1 MDVSQLS
8 NVRTAGRS
16 GAAAVEFAICAIPMF
31 LLLIG
36 LWEVGRMVEVQ
47 QVVWTSAR
55 EAARDASLGQDSL
68 QTVAT
73 NLASYLQ
80 NAEPTAFA
88 KGHATSLK
96 APSFTLPANTYGYT
110 CWDTTA
116 SPNKELF
123 TVTFA
128 DMTNSAITDPT
139 GMAQLDRYEIG
150 VQVPYASIG
159 WSTIPQIT
167 GIVRLQATVDWVSMV
182 DSPFQITPSLPA
194 Q

>member
-1 MDVSQLS
+1 MDASQK
-8 NVRTAGRS
+8 RTIRIGTRR
-16 GAAAVEFAICAIPMF
+16 GAAAVEFAICAVPMF

-55 EAARDASLGQDSL
+55 EAARDASLGQDNL
-68 QTVAT
+68 FTVAT

-80 NAEPTAFA
+80 NAEPNAFA
-88 KGHATSLK
+88 NGHATSLR
-96 APSFTLPANTYGYT
+96 APSFTLPANTVGYT

-123 TVTFA
+123 TITFV
-128 DMTNSAITDPT
+128 DITNGSVSDPT

-150 VQVPYASIG
+150 IQVPYASIG

-167 GIVRLQATVDWVSMV
+167 GITRLQATVDWVCMV
-182 DSPFQITPSLPA
+182 DSPFQITPTLPA

>member
-1 MDVSQLS
+1 MTAPPETEL
-8 NVRTAGRS
+8 RTARRR
-16 GAAAVEFAICAIPMF
+16 GAAAVEFAICAVPMF

-55 EAARDASLGQDSL
+55 EAARDASLGQDNL

-73 NLASYLQ
+73 NLAFYLQ
-80 NAEPTAFA
+80 NAEPNAFA
-88 KGHATSLK
+88 KGHTTSIT
-96 APSFTLPANTYGYT
+96 APTITLPANTYGYT

-116 SPNKELF
+116 NPNKELF

-139 GMAQLDRYEIG
+139 AMAQLDRYEMT
-150 VQVPYASIG
+150 VQVPYATIG
-159 WSTIPQIT
+159 WSSIPRIT
-167 GIVRLQATVDWVSMV
+167 GIARLQATVDWVSMV

>member
-1 MDVSQLS
+1 
-8 NVRTAGRS
+8 
-16 GAAAVEFAICAIPMF
+16 MF

-55 EAARDASLGQDSL
+55 EAARDASLGQDNL
-68 QTVAT
+68 FTVAT

-80 NAEPTAFA
+80 NAEPNAFA
-88 KGHATSLK
+88 KGHSTSLRT
-96 APSFTLPANTYGYT
+96 PSFSLPASTYGYT

-128 DMTNSAITDPT
+128 DMTNTAITPDPDGNGRSSIVST
-139 GMAQLDRYEIG
+139 KSA
-150 VQVPYASIG
+150 VQVPYATIG
-159 WSTIPQIT
+159 WSTVPQIT
-167 GIVRLQATVDWVSMV
+167 GIVRLQTTVDWVCMV
-182 DSPFQITPSLPA
+182 DSPFQITPALPA

>member
-1 MDVSQLS
+1 MQVSRQLET
-8 NVRTAGRS
+8 RTATRR
-16 GAAAVEFAICAIPMF
+16 GAAAVEFAVCAIPMF
-31 LLLIG
+31 VLLIG

-47 QVVWTSAR
+47 QVVWSSAR
-55 EAARDASLGQDSL
+55 EAARDASLGQDGL

-73 NLASYLQ
+73 NLTNYLQ
-80 NAEPTAFA
+80 NAEPNAFA
-88 KGHATSLK
+88 NGHSTSLK
-96 APSFTLPANTYGYT
+96 TPTFALPANTYGYT

-123 TVTFA
+123 TVTFI
-128 DMTNSAITDPT
+128 DITNTAVTDPT

-167 GIVRLQATVDWVSMV
+167 GITRLQATVDWVSMV
-182 DSPFQITPSLPA
+182 DSPFQITPTLPA